1 MVWLYQQ
8 HLSNPSILHQEGK
21 LGSWKIQK
29 CKRNLNRQ
37 CQWNINR
44 FLQKQSAWESIK
56 NWLLEAAD
64 ETCGWTQGGCPWHKE
79 TWWWNNDVENA
90 VKEKQK
96 TWEQW
101 KNEGTME
108 DYLKAKKAAK
118 TAVYFAEMNR
128 QNSLTALTMTVIKIT
143 FLKWLRD

>member
-1 MVWLYQQ
+1 M
-8 HLSNPSILHQEGK
+8 
-21 LGSWKIQK
+21 
-29 CKRNLNRQ
+29 
-37 CQWNINR
+37 
-44 FLQKQSAWESIK
+44 
-56 NWLLEAAD
+56 
-64 ETCGWTQGGCPWHKE
+64 
-79 TWWWNNDVENA
+79 ENA

-128 QNSLTALTMTVIKIT
+128 
-143 FLKWLRD
+143 

>member
-1 MVWLYQQ
+1 M
-8 HLSNPSILHQEGK
+8 
-21 LGSWKIQK
+21 
-29 CKRNLNRQ
+29 
-37 CQWNINR
+37 
-44 FLQKQSAWESIK
+44 
-56 NWLLEAAD
+56 
-64 ETCGWTQGGCPWHKE
+64 
-79 TWWWNNDVENA
+79 ENA

-101 KNEGTME
+101 KNEGTIE